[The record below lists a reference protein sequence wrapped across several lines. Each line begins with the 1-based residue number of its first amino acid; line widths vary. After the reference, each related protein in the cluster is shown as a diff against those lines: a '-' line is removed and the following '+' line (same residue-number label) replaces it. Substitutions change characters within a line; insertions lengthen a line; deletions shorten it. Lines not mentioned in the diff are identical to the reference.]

1 MIDKFFSKHKDLYL
15 PSPIKKWAYLFACLF
30 LVWAFIFVFAP
41 YMEKLPVIKPITKF
55 IENSGIDAG
64 ALYYT
69 EVEEASLAELNMYNT
84 VNYTP
89 QKR

>member
-1 MIDKFFSKHKDLYL
+1 M
-15 PSPIKKWAYLFACLF
+15 
-30 LVWAFIFVFAP
+30 V
-41 YMEKLPVIKPITKF
+41 KPIAEF

-69 EVEEASLAELNMYNT
+69 EVEEASVAELNMYNT